1 MKIFVDIHY
10 GFIRQPIKLALSN
23 TLKDSIEFVNVE
35 ELSDLVIGTSEYS
48 YVKPSVI
55 LTDDPHQFIIQ
66 DNALAICP
74 TPTNKSEMDTLV
86 VKVAECFRL
95 LKC

>member
-23 TLKDSIEFVNVE
+23 TLKNSIEFVVAE
-35 ELSDLVIGTSEYS
+35 DLADLVIGTSEYT
-48 YVKPSVI
+48 YTKPSVI

-66 DNALAICP
+66 DNALALCP

-86 VKVAECFRL
+86 IKVAECCRL
-95 LKC
+95 LK

>member
-1 MKIFVDIHY
+1 MKIFVDISY
-10 GFIRQPIKLALSN
+10 SFIRQPIKLALSN
-23 TLKDSIEFVNVE
+23 TLKDLITFVRHD
-35 ELSDLVIGTSEYS
+35 SMADLIIGSPEYP
-48 YVKPSVI
+48 YNKPCVI

-66 DNALAICP
+66 DNALALCP

-86 VKVAECFRL
+86 VKVAECCRL

>member
-23 TLKDSIEFVNVE
+23 TLKNSIEFVVAE
-35 ELSDLVIGTSEYS
+35 DLADLVIGTSEYT
-48 YVKPSVI
+48 YTKPSVI

-66 DNALAICP
+66 DNALALCP

-86 VKVAECFRL
+86 IKVAECCRL